1 MSTDERTPAS
11 GAFLQVLRAGHVRL
25 AVLTALA
32 LAATSRLIHRP
43 GDEAAWIFATVLLG
57 QLVIGWHNDLTDE
70 PDDARHER
78 SAKPLVNGSV
88 SARTLWILLSIG
100 GVALVPLATAVGTKA
115 GLFYIGSVLVAMT
128 GNVVLRKG
136 PLSFVSWACSYALI
150 AFYLSHSGSG
160 RHAAGRPPQWEMVA
174 CFALIGIGIHIAVA
188 LWGLV
193 ADAEDGWTYLPLM
206 LGRKFGA
213 TQTMAMVIFYLAGV
227 GVAVAYVA
235 HTHGFSR

>member
-1 MSTDERTPAS
+1 MTTDQRAPAS

-25 AVLTALA
+25 AVLVALA

-43 GDEAAWIFATVLLG
+43 ASEAAWIFATVLVG

-70 PDDARHER
+70 PDDARHAR
-78 SAKPLVNGSV
+78 SEKPLVSGAV
-88 SARTLWILLSIG
+88 SARTLWIALSIG
-100 GVALVPLATAVGTKA
+100 GVALIPLATAVGTQA

-128 GNVVLRKG
+128 GNVVLRTG
-136 PLSFVSWACSYALI
+136 PLSFVFWAGSSALL

-160 RHAAGRPPQWEMVA
+160 RHASGRPPQWEMVA
-174 CFALIGIGIHIAVA
+174 CFALIGIGIHVALA

-193 ADAEDGWTYLPLM
+193 ADAADGWTYLPLR
-206 LGRKFGA
+206 LGRRFGA
-213 TQTMAMVIFYLAGV
+213 TQTMAMVIFYLAGI